1 MKSNYLITFIL
12 LISNNLYA
20 FDLSIKITHPTT
32 KINNV
37 GCALFHED
45 IKDFFP
51 MKFDGAKLT
60 NAVLDDDILVC
71 KFNDLISGRYA
82 VSVFNDLNEN
92 NKLDT
97 NFFGAPT
104 ENWGVSKNIRHSM
117 SAPDFEESFIEIKNS
132 DEEIEVTLGK

>member
-51 MKFDGAKLT
+51 MEFDGAKLI
-60 NAVLDDDILVC
+60 NAVLDEGLWVC
-71 KFNDLISGRYA
+71 KFNDLKNGRYA
-82 VSVFNDLNEN
+82 VSVYNDLNEN

-97 NFFGAPT
+97 NFFGAPK

-117 SAPDFEESFIEIKNS
+117 SAPEFEESFIEIKNS
-132 DEEIEVTLGK
+132 DEEIEVILGK

>member
-20 FDLSIKITHPTT
+20 FDLSIKITYPTT
-32 KINNV
+32 QINNV

-51 MKFDGAKLT
+51 MKFDGAKLI
-60 NAVLDDDILVC
+60 NAVIDEDILVC
-71 KFNDLISGRYA
+71 KFNDLTRGRYA
-82 VSVFNDLNEN
+82 VSVFDDLNEN

-117 SAPDFEESFIEIKNS
+117 SSPEFEESFIEIKNS
-132 DEEIEVTLGK
+132 DEEIEVILGK

>member
-20 FDLSIKITHPTT
+20 FDLSIKITYPTT
-32 KINNV
+32 QINNV
-37 GCALFHED
+37 GCALFHEG

-51 MKFDGAKLT
+51 MEFDGAKLT
-60 NAVLDDDILVC
+60 SAILDDDILVC
-71 KFNDLISGRYA
+71 KFNDLTSGRYA

-92 NKLDT
+92 NKIDT